1 MARSEIRIRLTIIRE
16 ERMWTQGRLA
26 EEARVSPTTISG
38 IESGRISRPHF
49 GTIKKLAGA
58 LGVDPRELLS
68 TRGSEE
74 KERPVPFS
82 LGWATSSRE
91 AEFEEGLE
99 GATLDSL
106 RALSRE
112 LAEEQERLRR
122 LYGEARGAEQ
132 RRLVKGRIRDVA
144 AQQGSVEVSIAHHPE
159 LETSSEEQ
167 GFGE

>member
-1 MARSEIRIRLTIIRE
+1 M
-16 ERMWTQGRLA
+16 A
-26 EEARVSPTTISG
+26 EEAKVSPRTVSG
-38 IESGRISRPHF
+38 IESGRISRAHF

-68 TRGSEE
+68 TRGSGGQ
-74 KERPVPFS
+74 ERPAPFS

-91 AEFEEGLE
+91 AKFEKGLE
-99 GATLDSL
+99 EATLDSL
-106 RALSRE
+106 RVLSRE
-112 LAEEQERLRR
+112 LDEEQERLRG
-122 LYGEARGAEQ
+122 LYGEARDAEQ

-144 AQQGSVEVSIAHHPE
+144 AQQGSVEASIAHHPE

>member
-1 MARSEIRIRLTIIRE
+1 MARSEIRIRLTVIRE

-26 EEARVSPTTISG
+26 EEARVSPTTVSG

-68 TRGSEE
+68 MQGSG
-74 KERPVPFS
+74 KRARPAPFS
-82 LGWATSSRE
+82 LGWAMSSRE

-99 GATLDSL
+99 EATLDNL

-112 LAEEQERLRR
+112 LAEEQERLRG

-132 RRLVKGRIRDVA
+132 QRLVKRRIRDVA
-144 AQQGSVEVSIAHHPE
+144 AQQGSVEASIAHHPD
-159 LETSSEEQ
+159 LETSSEE
-167 GFGE
+167 